1 MKRREFVK
9 AAGVGSA
16 SMLLSSTGTD
26 AAPTSGRARRPNVI
40 LIMADDLSAR
50 EIGCYGHASHK
61 TPALD
66 EMART
71 GVMFETCWATPI
83 CSPSRAMIMTGRY
96 GFRTGWFHNEMK
108 PAPNKPGGHL
118 GKANT
123 TFAAALRRAGYATAI
138 CGKWQLRGTMA
149 EHGFDEH
156 CMWAAMGYEGF
167 DGPVEGDKS
176 KGQPGALAGR
186 AARYWHPA
194 IVRNGKPLPTT
205 DADYG
210 PDLFVDFLL
219 DFAGRHKDG
228 PFLVY
233 YPMCLPHRSWDFEA
247 GRSGYL
253 PTPAL
258 DANGRK
264 TGRKVA
270 GSLKSNVE
278 YIDHLIDR
286 IAAGLSRLGLRD
298 RTVVMFTCD
307 NGTSGYGKGKVV
319 QERGP
324 RVPMIVNGPG
334 LVKRR
339 GSTGALIDFADV
351 LPTLCDLA
359 GAEPPR
365 DAAIDGR
372 SFAALLRGEPFTPR
386 EWIFSN
392 YADKRLIR
400 DKRWLLD
407 GQGRLWDCGHRRDE
421 TDYRDATRSKDPEAL
436 AAKRRFKALLKRLP
450 PPPEHVLENWRK
462 RGGRKKTVK
471 RNKRKKK

>member
-1 MKRREFVK
+1 MLMSAARTR
-9 AAGVGSA
+9 AGV
-16 SMLLSSTGTD
+16 SSGK
-26 AAPTSGRARRPNVI
+26 ARARRPNII

-61 TPALD
+61 TPVLD

-96 GFRTGWFHNEMK
+96 GFRTGWFHNDMK
-108 PAPNKPGGHL
+108 PGPKEPGGHL
-118 GKANT
+118 GKSNT
-123 TFAAALRRAGYATAI
+123 IFAAALERIGYATAI
-138 CGKWQLRGTMA
+138 CGKWQLRGTMV
-149 EHGFDEH
+149 EHGFGEQ

-167 DGPVEGDKS
+167 DGPVEAAKL
-176 KGQPGALAGR
+176 KGQRGAYPGR

-194 IVRNGKPLPTT
+194 IVRNGKPVPTT

-233 YPMCLPHRSWDFEA
+233 YPMCLPHLSWDFEA
-247 GRSGYL
+247 DRSGYL

-258 DANGRK
+258 DANARK
-264 TGRKVA
+264 TGRKVP

-278 YIDHLIDR
+278 CVDRLIGR
-286 IAAGLSRLGLRD
+286 IVAGLERLGLRD
-298 RTVVMFTCD
+298 ETIVMFTCD
-307 NGTSGYGKGKVV
+307 NGTAGYGKGNVE

-334 LVKRR
+334 LVKRC
-339 GSTGALIDFADV
+339 GSTDALIDFSDV

-359 GAEPPR
+359 GAELPSG
-365 DAAIDGR
+365 AVIDGR
-372 SFAALLRGEPFTPR
+372 SFAPLLRDEPFTPR

-407 GQGRLWDCGHRRDE
+407 GQGRLWDCGQRRDE
-421 TDYRDATRSKDPEAL
+421 TGYKNMTRSKSPDVL
-436 AAKRRFKALLKRLP
+436 AAKRRFETLLERLP
-450 PPPEHVLENWRK
+450 PPPEDVAKNWRERDK
-462 RGGRKKTVK
+462 RKKT
-471 RNKRKKK
+471 RKRKKK